1 MPDSLNIASQQH
13 TADMVVETVR
23 NHSFHHHVYKPA
35 HPSGLTD
42 SLPAA
47 ATGLKPLATYPLVDD
62 RQGEMPE
69 EYHQTPADSSI
80 MITLLVVSFLLIAYC
95 YKKGSNFFQKIRH
108 GLYSVKRTEN
118 HLDEHTSNETL
129 LLTALIAVAVIMEG
143 IVVYSAALQWLP
155 QAQSMSMSMPLLT
168 SLSVAVAAGFYLF
181 QLICVSFTGYVF
193 ASRVDT
199 RLWLQGYNSTQI
211 FLGLALT
218 PLALAMLFA
227 PEHNEISITLAVYL
241 YIIAKVVFFIKSI
254 RIFYTN
260 LFQYVYFI
268 SYLCAVEIAPLTFFY
283 NWSLL

>member
-13 TADMVVETVR
+13 TADMEETVG
-23 NHSFHHHVYKPA
+23 NHSFHHHHVYKPA
-35 HPSGLTD
+35 HPGGLTD

-143 IVVYSAALQWLP
+143 IVVYSA
-155 QAQSMSMSMPLLT
+155 
-168 SLSVAVAAGFYLF
+168 GFYLF

-218 PLALAMLFA
+218 PLALVMLFA

-241 YIIAKVVFFIKSI
+241 YIIAKGVFFIKSI
-254 RIFYTN
+254 RIFYAN

-283 NWSLL
+283 NWSLF

>member
-1 MPDSLNIASQQH
+1 MS
-13 TADMVVETVR
+13 T
-23 NHSFHHHVYKPA
+23 
-35 HPSGLTD
+35 
-42 SLPAA
+42 SLPI
-47 ATGLKPLATYPLVDD
+47 
-62 RQGEMPE
+62 PE

-155 QAQSMSMSMPLLT
+155 QAQSMSMPLLT

-218 PLALAMLFA
+218 PLALVMLFA

-241 YIIAKVVFFIKSI
+241 YIIAKGVFFIKSI
-254 RIFYTN
+254 RIFYAN

-283 NWSLL
+283 NWSLF

>member
-13 TADMVVETVR
+13 TADMVETMG
-23 NHSFHHHVYKPA
+23 NHSFHHHHVYKPT
-35 HPSGLTD
+35 HPGGLTD

-155 QAQSMSMSMPLLT
+155 QAQSMSMPLLT

-199 RLWLQGYNSTQI
+199 RLWLQGYNSIQI

-218 PLALAMLFA
+218 PLALVMLFA

-241 YIIAKVVFFIKSI
+241 YIIAKGVFFIKSI
-254 RIFYTN
+254 RIFYAN

-283 NWSLL
+283 NWSLF

>member
-1 MPDSLNIASQQH
+1 
-13 TADMVVETVR
+13 
-23 NHSFHHHVYKPA
+23 
-35 HPSGLTD
+35 
-42 SLPAA
+42 
-47 ATGLKPLATYPLVDD
+47 
-62 RQGEMPE
+62 
-69 EYHQTPADSSI
+69 
-80 MITLLVVSFLLIAYC
+80 
-95 YKKGSNFFQKIRH
+95 
-108 GLYSVKRTEN
+108 
-118 HLDEHTSNETL
+118 
-129 LLTALIAVAVIMEG
+129 MEG

-155 QAQSMSMSMPLLT
+155 QAQSMSMPLLT

-218 PLALAMLFA
+218 PLALVMLFA

-283 NWSLL
+283 NWSLF

>member
-13 TADMVVETVR
+13 TADMAETVG
-23 NHSFHHHVYKPA
+23 NHSFHHHHVYKPA
-35 HPSGLTD
+35 HPGGLTD

-155 QAQSMSMSMPLLT
+155 QAQSMSMTLPPPPM
-168 SLSVAVAAGFYLF
+168 AAAG
-181 QLICVSFTGYVF
+181 T
-193 ASRVDT
+193 VDVD
-199 RLWLQGYNSTQI
+199 
-211 FLGLALT
+211 A
-218 PLALAMLFA
+218 A
-227 PEHNEISITLAVYL
+227 PHLAVGCRGRRFLPVPAYL
-241 YIIAKVVFFIKSI
+241 RVVHRLRFRKPRRHPPMAARLQLNTDFPRASTHSAGS
-254 RIFYTN
+254 RYA
-260 LFQYVYFI
+260 
-268 SYLCAVEIAPLTFFY
+268 LCTRA
-283 NWSLL
+283 